1 MRINNLSK
9 IYKGK
14 YDTVKALNDMT
25 LNFDEKGLV
34 FIVGVS
40 GSGKSTLMNMLSG
53 IDKPTN
59 GDVYVGGKS
68 LYDQESGEMFGYRN
82 SYVGL
87 IFQDYNLIDDLDVY
101 DNIKLP
107 LELLGRTDFSKVDE
121 VIKAIDI
128 EDIVHHKVNEISSGQ
143 MQRVAIARALVK
155 DANIILADEPTG
167 NLDSVNGEIVLNLLK
182 EISKEKLVL
191 VITHDDH
198 AAHKFGDRIIEIEDG
213 KILSDSRPLGEDT
226 DNTLPEFKQPIV
238 TFKNQLRFTWSFIRR
253 YLARSL
259 TMLITLILVPVIG
272 AILAGYGFFNV
283 AKTYQT
289 HQKKYGGEYVTLAW
303 EKRGLNVYFDAD
315 TYTDTFNAYP
325 GSRLIQVFNTSITL
339 KDIDETDPEYDAF
352 YTNEIKHV
360 SIYQN
365 GFFEI
370 DGVEPSTPDEIVI
383 TDYIEASLE
392 HYLGYCPDHLT
403 IFGHRYDIVGIANT
417 NYEKFLNC
425 NLEDDFTRMSFEDN
439 MYIYNSIIMDSAS
452 YGDEN
457 DPDSFVRRCNQYK
470 EVFYCTPLN
479 TEEVIDNINV
489 TVYANS
495 AKSVSL
501 LSTSVRGYPYIGGRT
516 AYFSTALINK
526 LGFGTNYR
534 GAISK
539 YTPVMTF
546 YDRSR
551 CSFSLQVGGI
561 FESDEYEIIM
571 ADSAFRTYSISK
583 VGYGRLTISTSDKN
597 YDAIVNKE
605 NVINQTFVYA
615 NSLNDKI
622 GSMKI
627 ALFEV
632 LFAIFVILIAFG
644 GFINSYTLA
653 SEKRK
658 IGIKYS
664 LGLSRK
670 KIVTPYILE
679 IIIYLLIG
687 FAISFVTAKFI
698 YPMSLRL
705 LSMAEDF
712 AYKEST
718 FFYISSFVIIGWNA
732 LIGVVMIASLLL
744 MIARIMRKSPV
755 EIIKDI

>member
-59 GDVYVGGKS
+59 GDVIVGGKS
-68 LYDQESGEMFGYRN
+68 LYDQENGEMFGYRN

-107 LELLGRTDFSKVDE
+107 LELLGRDDFSKVDE

-167 NLDSVNGEIVLNLLK
+167 NLDSVNGDIVLNLLK

-198 AAHKFGDRIIEIEDG
+198 AAKKFGDRIIEIEDG
-213 KILSDSRPLGEDT
+213 KILSDSRPLKEDT

-238 TFKNQLRFTWSFIRR
+238 SFKNQVRFTKSFIKR

-259 TMLITLILVPVIG
+259 TMLITLILVPLIG
-272 AILAGYGFFNV
+272 SILAGYGFFNV
-283 AKTYQT
+283 ATTYQA
-289 HQKKYGGEYVTLAW
+289 HQKKYGGEYVTLAM

-315 TYTDTFNAYP
+315 TYTDIFNAYP
-325 GSRLIQVFNTSITL
+325 GSKLTQVFNTSIIL
-339 KDIDETDPEYDAF
+339 KDVNETDPEYNPF

-370 DGVEPSTPDEIVI
+370 NGSEPSTPDEIVI

-403 IFGHRYDIVGIANT
+403 IFGHRYDIVGVANT
-417 NYEKFLNC
+417 NYEKFLKL
-425 NLEDDFTRMSFEDN
+425 NLEDDFVKMSFEDN
-439 MYIYNSIIMDSAS
+439 MYIYNSIIMDSTS
-452 YGDEN
+452 YGDETDSN
-457 DPDSFVRRCNQYK
+457 SFVRRCNQYK
-470 EVFYCTPLN
+470 EVFYCKALN
-479 TEEVIDNINV
+479 SEEVIDDIHV
-489 TVYANS
+489 TVYASS
-495 AKSVSL
+495 AKSVKL
-501 LSTSVRGYPYIGGRT
+501 LSTSVRGYPYIGGKT
-516 AYFSTALINK
+516 AYFSTALISK
-526 LGFGTNYR
+526 LGFGNNYR
-534 GAISK
+534 GAVSK
-539 YTPVMTF
+539 MTPVMTF

-551 CSFSLQVGGI
+551 CSFTLQVGGV
-561 FESDEYEIIM
+561 FESDECEIIM
-571 ADSAFRTYSISK
+571 ADAAFRTYSITK
-583 VGYGRLTISTSDKN
+583 VGYGRLTISIDDKN
-597 YDAIVNKE
+597 YNTIVNKE
-605 NVINQTFVYA
+605 NVINQSFVYA

-632 LFAIFVILIAFG
+632 LFAILVIIIAFS

-670 KIVTPYILE
+670 KIVAPYILE
-679 IIIYLLIG
+679 ITLYLLIG
-687 FAISFVTAKFI
+687 FVISFVIAKFA
-698 YPMSLRL
+698 YPFMLRL
-705 LSMAEDF
+705 TSLSQDF
-712 AYKEST
+712 AYKEAT
-718 FFYISSFVIIGWNA
+718 FFYISIAVIVGWNV
-732 LIGVVMIASLLL
+732 LIGIVMIASLLL
-744 MIARIMRKSPV
+744 MIFTIMRKSPV